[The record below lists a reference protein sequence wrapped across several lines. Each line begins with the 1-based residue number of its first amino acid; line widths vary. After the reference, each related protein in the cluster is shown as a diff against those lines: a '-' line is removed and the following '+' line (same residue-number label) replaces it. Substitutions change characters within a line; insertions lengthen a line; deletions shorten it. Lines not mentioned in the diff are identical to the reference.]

1 MFSKV
6 LMPNSVVLYWDLPEN
21 YEAGDNYIVYKN
33 GEIAGETEKCHFE
46 VEKLSPETEYSFKVV
61 MKKNNGEPTEIGE
74 TTSKTLKEK
83 RRIDISKAPYN
94 ALGDGKTL
102 NTESIQRAIDN
113 CKEDECVYIPSGD
126 FMTGALRLHSDME
139 LYLEKDAI
147 LHGTCE
153 VKDYLPKIK
162 SRFEGIENMSYSS
175 LLNIGELD
183 REKGI
188 SCKNVRICG
197 EGTICSGGRTLA
209 DNVVEIENVL
219 MKDYIESLGEKVKE
233 CETNK
238 TIPGRVRP
246 RLINVSCAENVLISG
261 VKLKDGASWNVHM
274 IYSKNIVTCGCE
286 IHSKNVWNGDGWDPD
301 SSSDCTL
308 FNCDFYTG
316 DDCVA
321 IKSGK
326 NPEGNV
332 INIPCENIRVFDI
345 TAYCGHGIAI
355 GSEMSGGVKNVR
367 IWNCNLEKAAH
378 GIHIKGSKDRG
389 GYIRDVSVKYVSAGR
404 IRIRPTGCNNDGES
418 ADTIPDFTNLT
429 FENIKLTGH
438 FVSRTGEI
446 HDCPAIE
453 IRGLDDTGHTIR
465 NIKFK
470 NITIF
475 DGNKAAEHNIL
486 LQGCEN
492 ISIENI
498 CSK

>member
-1 MFSKV
+1 MLNKV
-6 LMPNSVVLYWDLPEN
+6 IMPKSVILYWDLPDN
-21 YEAGDNYIVYKN
+21 YKPGNIYIVYLN
-33 GEIAGETEKCHFE
+33 GEVVGKTEKCHFE
-46 VEKLSPETEYSFKVV
+46 SEGLSPETEYNLDVV
-61 MKKNNGEPTEIGE
+61 MQDKDGERTEIGKLVA
-74 TTSKTLKEK
+74 KTLKEK
-83 RRIDISKAPYN
+83 RKIDVTKSPYN
-94 ALGDGKTL
+94 AVGDGKTL
-102 NTESIQRAIDN
+102 NTESIQKAIDA
-113 CKEDECVYIPSGD
+113 CGVDECVYIPSGD

-188 SCKNVRICG
+188 NCKNVRICG

-209 DNVVEIENVL
+209 DNVVEVENIL
-219 MKDYIESLGEKVKE
+219 MKEYIESLGEKVKE
-233 CETNK
+233 CETSK

-274 IYSKNIVTCGCE
+274 IYSKNIVTCGC
-286 IHSKNVWNGDGWDPD
+286 IFDSRNVWNGDGWDPD

-308 FNCDFYTG
+308 FNCEFYTG

-332 INIPCENIRVFDI
+332 INIPCENIRIFDC
-345 TAYCGHGIAI
+345 TAHSGHGIAI

-367 IWNCNLEKAAH
+367 IWNCDLAKVSL

-389 GYIRDVSVKYVSAGR
+389 GYIKDISIKNSFSPR

-418 ADTIPDFTNLT
+418 AGKSAEFSDMT
-429 FENIKLTGH
+429 FENVRLTGR
-438 FVSRTGEI
+438 FLSKKGEM
-446 HDCPAIE
+446 CEAPAIE
-453 IRGLDDTGHTIR
+453 IRGLDDSGHTIR
-465 NIKFK
+465 DIKFK
-470 NITIF
+470 NITICNE
-475 DGNKAAEHNIL
+475 NKGADHNIVMTSCEGISL
-486 LQGCEN
+486 EN
-492 ISIENI
+492 II
-498 CSK
+498 CK

>member
-1 MFSKV
+1 MLNKV
-6 LMPNSVVLYWDLPEN
+6 LMPNSVILYWDLPEN
-21 YEAGDNYIVYKN
+21 YEKGNTYIVYTN
-33 GEIAGETEKCHFE
+33 GEVVGKTEKCHFE
-46 VEKLSPETEYSFKVV
+46 AKKLSPESEYKFNVI
-61 MKKNNGEPTEIGE
+61 MEKNGGEQTEIGE
-74 TTSKTLKEK
+74 ITAKTLKEK
-83 RRIDISKAPYN
+83 RKIDISKAPYN
-94 ALGDGKTL
+94 AVGDGKTL
-102 NTESIQRAIDN
+102 NTESIQRAIDD
-113 CKEDECVYIPSGD
+113 CTDSECVYIPSGD

-139 LYLEKDAI
+139 IYLEKDSI

-153 VKDYLPKIK
+153 VGDYLPKIK

-188 SCKNVRICG
+188 TCKNVRICG
-197 EGTICSGGRTLA
+197 EGTVCSGGRTLA

-219 MKDYIESLGEKVKE
+219 MKEYIESLGEKVKE
-233 CETNK
+233 CETSK

-286 IHSKNVWNGDGWDPD
+286 FDSRNVWNGDGWDPD

-308 FNCDFYTG
+308 FNCEFYTG

-332 INIPCENIRVFDI
+332 INIPCENIRVFDC
-345 TAYCGHGIAI
+345 TAHCGHGIAI

-367 IWNCNLEKAAH
+367 IWNCNLENAGH

-389 GYIRDVSVKYVSAGR
+389 GYIRDISIKYVSAGR
-404 IRIRPTGCNNDGES
+404 IRIRPTGCNNDGEA
-418 ADTIPDFTNLT
+418 ADTIPDFSNLT

-438 FVSRTGEI
+438 FMAKGEVR
-446 HDCPAIE
+446 DCPAIE
-453 IRGLDDTGHTIR
+453 IRGLDDSGQTIR
-465 NIKFK
+465 NVKFK
-470 NITIF
+470 NITICNE
-475 DGNKAAEHNIL
+475 NKAAEHNIL
-486 LQGCEN
+486 LQSCEG
-492 ISIENI
+492 ISLENI

>member
-1 MFSKV
+1 MLNKV
-6 LMPNSVVLYWDLPEN
+6 IMPKSVILYWDLPDN
-21 YEAGDNYIVYKN
+21 YKPGNTYIVYLN
-33 GEIAGETEKCHFE
+33 GEVVGKTEKCHFE
-46 VEKLSPETEYSFKVV
+46 SEGLSPETEYNLDVV
-61 MKKNNGEPTEIGE
+61 MQDKDGERTEIGKIVA
-74 TTSKTLKEK
+74 KTLKNK
-83 RRIDISKAPYN
+83 RKIDVTKSPYN
-94 ALGDGKTL
+94 AVGDGKTL
-102 NTESIQRAIDN
+102 NTESIQKAIDA
-113 CKEDECVYIPSGD
+113 CGVDECVYIPSGD

-188 SCKNVRICG
+188 NCKNVRICG

-209 DNVVEIENVL
+209 DNVVEIENIL
-219 MKDYIESLGEKVKE
+219 MKEYIESLGEKVKE

-274 IYSKNIVTCGCE
+274 IYSKNIVTCGC
-286 IHSKNVWNGDGWDPD
+286 IFDSRNVWNGDGWDPD

-308 FNCDFYTG
+308 FNCEFYTG

-332 INIPCENIRVFDI
+332 INIPCENIRIFDC
-345 TAYCGHGIAI
+345 TAHSGHGIAI

-367 IWNCNLEKAAH
+367 IWNCDLAKVSL

-389 GYIRDVSVKYVSAGR
+389 GYIKDVSVKHSFSPR

-418 ADTIPDFTNLT
+418 AGKSAEFSDMT
-429 FENIKLTGH
+429 FENIRLTGR
-438 FVSRTGEI
+438 FLSKKGEM
-446 HDCPAIE
+446 CEAPAIE
-453 IRGLDDTGHTIR
+453 IRGLDDSGHTIR
-465 NIKFK
+465 DIKFK
-470 NITIF
+470 NITICNE
-475 DGNKAAEHNIL
+475 NKGADHNIVMTSCEGISL
-486 LQGCEN
+486 EN
-492 ISIENI
+492 II
-498 CSK
+498 CK